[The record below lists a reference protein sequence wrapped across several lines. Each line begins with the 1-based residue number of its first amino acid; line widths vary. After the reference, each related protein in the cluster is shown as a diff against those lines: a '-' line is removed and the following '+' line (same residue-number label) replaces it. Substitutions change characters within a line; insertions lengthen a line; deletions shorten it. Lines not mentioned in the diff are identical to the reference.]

1 MDDDRAER
9 ERLYS
14 ETRTDL
20 LTRQLSNSEKLDGA
34 ILTLS
39 TAALGVSIA
48 FIHNVVSLDKAQS
61 IYLLKISWCLFGFS
75 IVSTLVSF
83 IVSQFG
89 IKTQLYYAKEYYLN
103 NNQEYLT
110 KPNTAAKWTDH
121 LNYISA
127 FLFIAALFF
136 TISFVILNL
145 GDNCI
150 MSKKETKI
158 TTKENIA
165 AVPPPGGRMG
175 ATIPTM
181 RPATG
186 KKLKDGAPI
195 PTMQPVS
202 EKPQQTGTSTSG
214 AGTGSQSGSG
224 QSGQS
229 SQGSKD

>member
-1 MDDDRAER
+1 METDQAER
-9 ERLYS
+9 QRLYS

-48 FIHNVVSLDKAQS
+48 FIDNVVKLENAQN
-61 IYLLKISWCLFGFS
+61 ILLLKISWCLFGFS

-83 IVSQFG
+83 IASQIG
-89 IKTQLYYAKEYYLN
+89 IKTQLNYAEEYYLN
-103 NNQEYLT
+103 CKQEYLT
-110 KPNTAAKWTDH
+110 KPNEAAKWTER
-121 LNYISA
+121 LNYTSA

-136 TISFVILNL
+136 TVLFVILNL
-145 GDNCI
+145 GDEQI
-150 MSKKETKI
+150 MSKKQTKI
-158 TTKENIA
+158 STKVSGKSVA
-165 AVPPPGGRMG
+165 SHKGRMG

-181 RPATG
+181 RPINEAIG
-186 KKLKDGAPI
+186 KKGAPI

-202 EKPQQTGTSTSG
+202 KPQQS
-214 AGTGSQSGSG
+214 GTGSSGGNAGSQSSGG

-229 SQGSKD
+229 SQSSKE